1 MLAVKVAVNNRQTL
15 EMHKSGLE
23 LRRRLKY
30 HVDRASAFNVI
41 SILKRIRHMQEA
53 KNRQDVM
60 SKVNSLEKR
69 HQEYHRQVVGS
80 KRARVREEDAWHQ
93 CRPRGVQENRLGES
107 AS

>member
-1 MLAVKVAVNNRQTL
+1 MLADKVAVNNRQTL

-41 SILKRIRHMQEA
+41 SILKRIRNMLAA

-60 SKVNSLEKR
+60 SKVNLLEKR
-69 HQEYHRQVVGS
+69 
-80 KRARVREEDAWHQ
+80 
-93 CRPRGVQENRLGES
+93 
-107 AS
+107 

>member
-1 MLAVKVAVNNRQTL
+1 MLTDTAEVNNPQTL

-41 SILKRIRHMQEA
+41 SILKRIRNMQEA
-53 KNRQDVM
+53 KNRQDLM

-69 HQEYHRQVVGS
+69 QQEYHRQVVGS
-80 KRARVREEDAWHQ
+80 KKSQ
-93 CRPRGVQENRLGES
+93 S
-107 AS
+107 S